1 MEYTFHVCS
10 PIIENAQPLG
20 CNLGSTD
27 DSCKLAFERTLKAQ
41 GNWISWLFPKL
52 YGKVQHL
59 DIASRFKT
67 KKVQNPSRVQF
78 GEGEDP
84 IPALDA
90 ITISDN
96 IAGFMGRT
104 LP

>member
-1 MEYTFHVCS
+1 MEDTFHVCS

-27 DSCKLAFERTLKAQ
+27 LCKLAFERTLKAQ
-41 GNWISWLFPKL
+41 GNWDFMAFPKL

-84 IPALDA
+84 ILALDA
-90 ITISDN
+90 ITIS
-96 IAGFMGRT
+96 F
-104 LP
+104 